1 MARASGTDKGEGS
14 APRESKEVKRPLRAY
29 LKAKGLHESK
39 VRDLVVDTFLA
50 AREHVNLES
59 ILERVRRK
67 NPGVGMATVYRTM
80 RLLEEAGLAH
90 ARDFGSGATLYEVAL
105 GRPHHDHLVCEKC
118 GLIVEFVSEKIEQL
132 QDEVAGQ
139 HGFELRH
146 HRHELFGLCE
156 RCRRGGRG

>member
-1 MARASGTDKGEGS
+1 MARASGPEKADGGS
-14 APRESKEVKRPLRAY
+14 MRDAKEVKRPLRAY

-50 AREHVNLES
+50 AREHVNLEA

-90 ARDFGSGATLYEVAL
+90 ARDVGSGTTLYEVAL

-118 GLIVEFVSEKIEQL
+118 GLIVEFVSEKIEEL
-132 QDEVAGQ
+132 QDGVASQ

-156 RCRRGGRG
+156 RCRRARG

>member
-1 MARASGTDKGEGS
+1 MPRSSEPEKGESGTMRDT
-14 APRESKEVKRPLRAY
+14 KEVKRPLRAY

-50 AREHVNLES
+50 AREHVNLEE

-90 ARDFGSGATLYEVAL
+90 ARDFGSGTTLYEVAL
-105 GRPHHDHLVCEKC
+105 GPHHDHLVCEKC
-118 GLIVEFVSEKIEQL
+118 GLIVEFVSEKIEEL
-132 QDEVAGQ
+132 QDAVASQ

-156 RCRRGGRG
+156 RCRRGRG